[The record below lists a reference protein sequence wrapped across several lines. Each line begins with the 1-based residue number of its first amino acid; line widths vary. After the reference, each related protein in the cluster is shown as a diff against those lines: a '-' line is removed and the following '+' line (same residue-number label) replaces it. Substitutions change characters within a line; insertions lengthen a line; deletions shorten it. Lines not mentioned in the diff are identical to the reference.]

1 MLTTENIISQ
11 LQQHKEQLQTA
22 GVQSLSLFGSVQRGE
37 ANASSDIDL
46 LVEFSRPVGL
56 FEFVHLKQEL
66 EHILQRPVDL
76 VTRDALRDS
85 MKPTILKEAVDVT
98 PSLEDAH

>member
-1 MLTTENIISQ
+1 MPTTEDIINC
-11 LQQHKEQLQTA
+11 LQKHKKRLQAA
-22 GVQSLSLFGSVQRGE
+22 GVQSLSLFGSVRRGE
-37 ANASSDIDL
+37 SGASSDIDL

-66 EHILQRPVDL
+66 EQILQRPVDL

-85 MKPTILKEAVDVT
+85 MKPTILKEAMDVT